1 MVNVLQKGNLQQQ
14 CQQTGNRKLKMVLIG
29 LETMGWSWLYVKNV
43 LNIKQFKTKAM
54 KTKTELQKQ
63 IEATLWLILM
73 AIFGIL
79 TIVVTI

>member
-1 MVNVLQKGNLQQQ
+1 MHQSTTL
-14 CQQTGNRKLKMVLIG
+14 TTYKM
-29 LETMGWSWLYVKNV
+29 
-43 LNIKQFKTKAM
+43 KA
-54 KTKTELQKQ
+54 KTELKKQ